1 MPVSW
6 IWARFLL
13 LAIVIYSSH
22 ACSLECGRGFFSSR
36 YFVFCLWKTC
46 LFLLFRGCVMYIFT
60 MWCVCSCV
68 LTWYV
73 SFVLFIHLV
82 RRLRGLFLFF
92 LFFFCFFIFL
102 KGRVIVL
109 LAMYYVY
116 ARYTLPFVRTLVL
129 VSLYVGVLL

>member
-36 YFVFCLWKTC
+36 YFVFYFWKTC
-46 LFLLFRGCVMYIFT
+46 LFLLFRGCVMYIFA

-82 RRLRGLFLFF
+82 GRLRGLFLFS
-92 LFFFCFFIFL
+92 LFFLCSFLL

-116 ARYTLPFVRTLVL
+116 ARYTLSFVCTLVL
-129 VSLYVGVLL
+129 VSLCVGVLW